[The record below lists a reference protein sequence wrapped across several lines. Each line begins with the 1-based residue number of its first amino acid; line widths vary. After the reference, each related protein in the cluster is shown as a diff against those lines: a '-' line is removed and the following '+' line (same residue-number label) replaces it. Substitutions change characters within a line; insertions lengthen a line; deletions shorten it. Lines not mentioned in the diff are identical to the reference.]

1 MKPRNRVKFPQ
12 SVFMRR
18 TRELL
23 VATNTPYIEIC
34 KITNISPH
42 WLSLFANDQIPDP
55 SVNRVE
61 VLYNYLNGAPLVIG

>member
-1 MKPRNRVKFPQ
+1 MKPRNRVTFPQ
-12 SVFMRR
+12 GTLMRR

-23 VATNTPYIEIC
+23 VQTNTPYIEIC
-34 KITNISPH
+34 KTTNISPH

-61 VLYNYLNGAPLVIG
+61 VLYTYLTGAPLVIG